1 MKFLCDTKIFIGKS
15 DVEIIFFLHNY
26 LSHISTKVV
35 TIFVQQKIIMEVIVK
50 TQKVFPVSS
59 TSKNKPSLF
68 FEIDAFHPVLAVC
81 GVW

>member
-59 TSKNKPSLF
+59 TRKNEPSLF
-68 FEIDAFHPVLAVC
+68 SEIDAFPPVLAVC